1 LRRYTR
7 TAAAAKPE
15 FQGFIAKF
23 LICRRKTAADRHRN
37 RSASGSNPDLF
48 ASPADTSHTNFC
60 DGVEAPEAI
69 PERLKQEVTHCWEDT
84 MNEAT
89 RIRPAA
95 GELGASGE
103 QYQNLHEF
111 VRKARANLNQNAW
124 DYIVGA
130 AETETTMRRNRMAL
144 DEIAFRPRVL
154 RNVAKVDASVEVF
167 GRKLRLPVMLAP
179 VGALEIFDPAG
190 AAASVARGAGTFG
203 AAHMLSSVSEPG
215 LEKVAEAAPGAL
227 RIYQLYVR
235 GDDNFV
241 EDCVSRAIANGYTAF
256 CLTVDTAHYSRRERD
271 IAKRYV
277 RESRIRATGGDFQ
290 KGLEWRTVK
299 LIKDKYK
306 IPLVIKGIATAED
319 AAIALDHGVEWIYVS
334 NHGGRQLDHGRG
346 AMHVLPE
353 IVSAVAGRAKIMVD
367 GSFCRGSDI
376 VKAIAMGADLVGIG
390 RLQCWALAAAGEAG
404 IVRML
409 ELLED
414 EVIRSLGLLGVTKFA
429 ELDKSYLHAATPT
442 NLPHVFSAFP
452 LLEIEPYRY

>member
-1 LRRYTR
+1 
-7 TAAAAKPE
+7 
-15 FQGFIAKF
+15 
-23 LICRRKTAADRHRN
+23 
-37 RSASGSNPDLF
+37 
-48 ASPADTSHTNFC
+48 
-60 DGVEAPEAI
+60 
-69 PERLKQEVTHCWEDT
+69 

-89 RIRPAA
+89 RIQPVPTA
-95 GELGASGE
+95 ELGASGE
-103 QYQNLHEF
+103 EFQNLHEF
-111 VRKARANLNQNAW
+111 VRKARAKLNQNAW

-154 RNVAKVDASVEVF
+154 RNVAKVDASVKLL

-179 VGALEIFDPAG
+179 VGALELFDPGAG
-190 AAASVARGAGTFG
+190 ASVARAAQKFG
-203 AAHMLSSVSEPG
+203 AVHMLSSVTEPG
-215 LEKVAEAAPGAL
+215 LENVAEAAPGAL
-227 RIYQLYVR
+227 RIFQLYVR
-235 GDDNFV
+235 GDDGFV
-241 EDCVSRAIANGYTAF
+241 EDQVSRAIASGYTAF

-277 RESRIRATGGDFQ
+277 RASRLRATGGDFQ
-290 KGLEWRTVK
+290 RGLEWRTVK

-306 IPLVIKGIATAED
+306 TPLVIKGIATAED

-353 IVSAVAGRAKIMVD
+353 IAAAVAGRARIMVD
-367 GSFCRGSDI
+367 GSFCRGTDI
-376 VKAIAMGADLVGIG
+376 VKAIASGADLVGIG

-404 IVRML
+404 VLRML

-414 EVIRSLGLLGVTKFA
+414 EVIRCMGLLGVTSFA
-429 ELDKSYLHAATPT
+429 ELDKSYLHAAMPT
-442 NLPHVFSAFP
+442 NLPDVFSAFP

>member
-1 LRRYTR
+1 M
-7 TAAAAKPE
+7 
-15 FQGFIAKF
+15 
-23 LICRRKTAADRHRN
+23 
-37 RSASGSNPDLF
+37 
-48 ASPADTSHTNFC
+48 
-60 DGVEAPEAI
+60 
-69 PERLKQEVTHCWEDT
+69 

-89 RIRPAA
+89 RIPQQSV
-95 GELGASGE
+95 ELGASGE
-103 QYQNLHEF
+103 EFQNLHELIS
-111 VRKARANLNQNAW
+111 RARANLNQNSW

-154 RNVAKVDASVEVF
+154 RNVAHVDASVEQF
-167 GRKLRLPVMLAP
+167 GRRMRLPVVIAP
-179 VGALEIFDPAG
+179 VGALELFEPGAG
-190 AAASVARGAGTFG
+190 ASVARAAGSFG

-215 LEKVAEAAPGAL
+215 LEKTAEAAPDAL
-227 RIYQLYVR
+227 RMYQLYVR
-235 GDDNFV
+235 GGDAFV
-241 EDCVSRAIANGYTAF
+241 EDCVGRAVANGYAAF

-277 RESRIRATGGDFQ
+277 RASRVRATGGDFQ

-299 LIKDKYK
+299 LIKDKFK

-319 AAIALDHGVEWIYVS
+319 AQIALDHGVDWIYVS

-353 IVSAVAGRAKIMVD
+353 IVDAVAGRAKIMVD
-367 GSFCRGSDI
+367 GGFCRGSDI

-390 RLQCWALAAAGEAG
+390 RLQCFALAAKGEEG
-404 IVRML
+404 VRRML

-414 EVIRSLGLLGVTKFA
+414 EVIRCLGLLGARNFG
-429 ELDKSYLHAATPT
+429 ELDKAYLHAAAPT

-452 LLEIEPYRY
+452 LLDIEPYRY

>member
-1 LRRYTR
+1 M
-7 TAAAAKPE
+7 
-15 FQGFIAKF
+15 
-23 LICRRKTAADRHRN
+23 N
-37 RSASGSNPDLF
+37 
-48 ASPADTSHTNFC
+48 
-60 DGVEAPEAI
+60 DGTP
-69 PERLKQEVTHCWEDT
+69 
-84 MNEAT
+84 
-89 RIRPAA
+89 IRPAI
-95 GELGASGE
+95 GNVELGASNE
-103 QYQNLHEF
+103 EFQNLHEF

-154 RNVAKVDASVEVF
+154 RNVARVDASAEVM

-179 VGALEIFDPAG
+179 VGALETFDPG
-190 AAASVARGAGTFG
+190 SAAAVVRGAGRFG
-203 AAHMLSSVSEPG
+203 AGHMLSSVSEPG

-227 RIYQLYVR
+227 RLYQLYVR
-235 GDDNFV
+235 GDDAFV
-241 EDCVSRAIANGYTAF
+241 EDHVSRAVANGYTAF

-277 RESRIRATGGDFQ
+277 RASRARSTGGDFQ

-299 LIKDKYK
+299 LIKDKFK

-346 AMHVLPE
+346 AMQVLPE
-353 IVSAVAGRAKIMVD
+353 ISAVVAGRARIMID
-367 GSFCRGSDI
+367 GSFCRGTDI
-376 VKAIAMGADLVGIG
+376 VKAIAAGADLVGIG
-390 RLQCWALAAAGEAG
+390 RLQCWALAAAGETG

-414 EVIRSLGLLGVTKFA
+414 EVVRCLGLLGVRNFA
-429 ELDKSYLHAATPT
+429 ELDKSYLHAAAPT

-452 LLEIEPYRY
+452 LLDIEPYRY